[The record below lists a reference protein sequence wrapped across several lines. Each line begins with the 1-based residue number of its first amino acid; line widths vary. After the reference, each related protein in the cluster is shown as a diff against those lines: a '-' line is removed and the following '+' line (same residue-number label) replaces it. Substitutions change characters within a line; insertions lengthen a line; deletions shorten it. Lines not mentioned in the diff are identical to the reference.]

1 MAKYLGIDLGTSN
14 TRICRRGRG
23 IVMREASAIVF
34 DAYTS
39 DVLCVGNKAKK
50 LLGKAPREKE
60 VVLPLCGGAIRN
72 YEDACNM
79 LGAFLYSQKARGGLF
94 TAPVC
99 AVSIP
104 AGVTEVEKNAF
115 ENVCLEAGAKSVS
128 PLIDEPMAAAVGA
141 GLDIFKGHA
150 DMICDIGGG
159 KIQAAAISYKG
170 VTRCES
176 SRIGGDDLDEAI
188 IAYVKSS
195 YNVLIGKQSAE
206 FLKKTIGSAHPD
218 FDRNPVEIRGKN
230 LLTGQASSLLLR
242 SGEMREALGEVLAKL
257 ADVIRCTLE
266 RCPAEAAAD
275 IFDRG
280 LILCGG
286 TALLPGIA
294 KYFEENIGIRTEC
307 AKHPS
312 ECVIRGIE
320 KIISGRGELIDA
332 VSIKD

>member
-1 MAKYLGIDLGTSN
+1 
-14 TRICRRGRG
+14 
-23 IVMREASAIVF
+23 MREASAAVF

-50 LLGKAPREKE
+50 LLGRAPQEKE
-60 VVLPLCGGAIRN
+60 VVLPLNGGVIRN

-79 LGAFLYSQKARGGLF
+79 LGAFLYSLNARGLLS
-94 TAPVC
+94 APVC
-99 AVSIP
+99 AVGIP
-104 AGVTEVEKNAF
+104 SGITEVEKNAF
-115 ENVCLEAGAKSVS
+115 ENVCLEAGAKSVT

-141 GLDIFKGHA
+141 GIDIFKGHA

-159 KIQAAAISYKG
+159 MIQAAAISYKG

-176 SRIGGDDLDEAI
+176 ARVGGDELDEAI

-218 FDRNPVEIRGKN
+218 FDRSAVEIRGKN
-230 LLTGQASSLLLR
+230 LLTGQASSLKLR
-242 SGEMREALGEVLAKL
+242 SGEVREAIGEVLAKL

-294 KYFEENIGIRTEC
+294 SYFEENIGIRTEC

-312 ECVIRGIE
+312 DCVIRGIE
-320 KIISGRGELIDA
+320 RIISGRGELIDA